1 MNAGTD
7 VPWRPGVEG
16 ILGRQTFSKLRV
28 LVAALAV
35 ALVTVTPALSAP
47 SAPNPVGPNDG
58 DTVSFLPVFSWDP
71 VSGAD
76 KYNFVL
82 AADAAFN
89 SPVYQLNGT
98 KNTRATP
105 DKTVPN
111 GTYYWRVQAVDVN
124 GNTSAWSD
132 SRQIEKL
139 WADAPVLTEP
149 EDAATISFP
158 DEPLVLR
165 WDPVPGAAK
174 YHIYIA
180 SDPDLASLVTPQGD
194 PLETQA
200 TNGAPALL
208 LSSNTYYWAV
218 TPVDAQGNEGERSEV
233 RSFVWEWPSTTTPDV
248 VDVAPQSE
256 LFVPE
261 FTWDPIPGA
270 AKYEVEINSV
280 FDFPAGASK
289 VCCDPV
295 DWPITTTF
303 TPKETLPNN
312 TYYWRVRA
320 INAHGEA
327 GDWNEGPSFVKTFA
341 NYPDLS
347 ELGIKNLHM
356 RDASD
361 PGTDVDSGTAGYQT
375 NLPIITWDPVPG
387 ASSYQVN
394 VGPYSGGHC
403 DFGPEGTSRWL
414 SNTASTYWTP
424 LGASPSAKPF
434 PSGPNPSSDGRN
446 LTVGTSYCVQVRARS
461 GRVQLSDPVWGDF
474 TQLDDGTGAAFT
486 FTGYPA
492 GGACS
497 STCGAEYIG
506 ADDYLLP
513 ERLDPETPVN
523 QTASPLFVWKPIAG
537 KQSYWVIVAK
547 DPSFT
552 TIVDYAFTRI
562 PAYAVRT
569 RTSPRTYPD
578 ETTAYYWVVLPSTS
592 VTGSPAGNVPS
603 SGHAADFEKQ
613 TVAPTL
619 FGPDDDA
626 IFALPPTFSWSSVP
640 GAKKYH
646 LQVATEPTF
655 ASITRQDDITTASTE
670 YTAQKT
676 YVAAK
681 TLYWR
686 VQAQDENDNGLT
698 WSETRT
704 FEVDLEAPSLDPATP
719 TVGDSSLPVL
729 RWFPV
734 PGAVSYTLRIHE
746 PNDTSPNSYSGFPST
761 AASFEKI
768 TGTGLFTWEI
778 RADFPKLT
786 GGTTPGPWSDDADY
800 THTIK
805 EPTNP
810 VSSAAAHQLV
820 LSWDAKTGTKQY
832 KVQVSKRED
841 FNPSFET
848 KSTDNPDWAPSLTNS
863 NYTSGGTFYW
873 RVAAI
878 DGDGNVGAYATN
890 PETFT
895 LPATSSGGG
904 SSVKQFK
911 VTFTGRLVRNRYR
924 YVTVKVRDSATLNV
938 IKGASVRA
946 YGAGVSL
953 TTKATN
959 LSGVAKFRLRP
970 TQLGK
975 VTFRISKTGYLTV
988 FPQRRVYRP

>member
-1 MNAGTD
+1 
-7 VPWRPGVEG
+7 
-16 ILGRQTFSKLRV
+16 LGRTTYSKLRI
-28 LVAALAV
+28 LIATLAV
-35 ALVTVTPALSAP
+35 ALITVTPALSAGP
-47 SAPNPVGPNDG
+47 DAPDLVGPNDG
-58 DTVSFLPVFSWDP
+58 DTVAFLPVFSWDP
-71 VSGAD
+71 VTGAD
-76 KYNFVL
+76 KYNFQL
-82 AADAAFN
+82 APDTGFN
-89 SPVYQLNGT
+89 SLVYQLNGT

-124 GNTSAWSD
+124 GNTSPWSE

-139 WADAPVLTEP
+139 WADAPTLTAP
-149 EDAATISFP
+149 DDAATISFP

-174 YHIYIA
+174 YRLYIA
-180 SDPDLASLVTPQGD
+180 SDPDLASLVTDNGEPF
-194 PLETQA
+194 ETQA

-233 RSFVWEWPSTTTPDV
+233 RSFVWEWPSTTATDV
-248 VDVAPQSE
+248 QDIEPSTE
-256 LFVPE
+256 FYVPE

-289 VCCDPV
+289 VCCDSS

-320 INAHGEA
+320 INANGEA

-361 PGTDVDSGTAGYQT
+361 PGTDVDPGTPGYQT
-375 NLPIITWDPVPG
+375 QEPIVAWDPVPG

-394 VGPYSGGHC
+394 VGLYDPDIDHC
-403 DFGPEGTSRWL
+403 DFGDENGGRWL
-414 SNTASTYWTP
+414 SNTASTFWTP
-424 LGASPSAKPF
+424 LGQSPSSKPF
-434 PSGPNPSSDGRN
+434 PSGPSPSADGRS
-446 LTVGTSYCVQVRARS
+446 LIPGKSYCVQVRARS
-461 GRVQLSDPVWGDF
+461 GRVNLSDAVWGDF

-486 FTGYPA
+486 FTSYPT
-492 GGACS
+492 GSACS
-497 STCGAEYIG
+497 PSCGAEYIG
-506 ADDYLLP
+506 ANDYLLP
-513 ERLDPETPVN
+513 QRLEDSPVN
-523 QTASPLFVWKPIAG
+523 QTAQPLFVWKPVAG

-569 RTSPRTYPD
+569 RSAPRTYPD
-578 ETTAYYWVVLPSTS
+578 ETTAYYWVVLPSTD
-592 VTGSPAGNVPS
+592 TDGNPAGNIPAN
-603 SGHAADFEKQ
+603 GNYADFEKQ

-619 FGPDDDA
+619 LSPDDDA
-626 IFALPPTFSWSSVP
+626 TFALQPTFTWSVVE

-655 ASITRQDDITTASTE
+655 ASSTRLDDVTTAGTE
-670 YTAQKT
+670 FTAQKT
-676 YVAAK
+676 YIAAT

-686 VQAQDENDNGLT
+686 VQAQDENNNGLT

-704 FEVDLEAPSLDPATP
+704 FEVDLDAPTLDPATP
-719 TVGDSSLPVL
+719 TVGDASLPVL

-746 PNDTSPNSYSGFPST
+746 PNDNTPDTFPGFPSI

-805 EPTNP
+805 EPMNP
-810 VSSAAAHQLV
+810 VSSAGANRLV
-820 LSWDAKTGTKQY
+820 MSWDAKTGTKQY

-848 KSTDNPDWAPSLTNS
+848 KTTDNPDWAPTLTNS

-890 PETFT
+890 PATFT
-895 LPATSSGGG
+895 LPAISGGG
-904 SSVKQFK
+904 GGGPSAKQFE
-911 VTFTGRLVRNRYR
+911 VTFSGKLIKNRAR
-924 YVTVKVRDSATLNV
+924 DITVKVRDSATLNAV
-938 IKGASVRA
+938 SGASVRA
-946 YGAGVSL
+946 YGAGVSV
-953 TTKATN
+953 TTKTTN
-959 LSGVAKFRLRP
+959 SSGVAKFHLKP
-970 TQLGK
+970 TQLAK
-975 VTFRISKTGYLTV
+975 VTFRVSKTGYVTLYASRTV
-988 FPQRRVYRP
+988 RRP

>member
-1 MNAGTD
+1 M
-7 VPWRPGVEG
+7 
-16 ILGRQTFSKLRV
+16 GRNTYSKLRIV
-28 LVAALAV
+28 LATLAV
-35 ALVTVTPALSAP
+35 ALITVTPALSAP
-47 SAPNPVGPNDG
+47 DTPNPLGPNDG
-58 DTVSFLPVFSWDP
+58 DTVAFLPIFSWDP
-71 VSGAD
+71 VAGAD

-82 AADAAFN
+82 AADSAFN
-89 SPVYQLNGT
+89 SPIYQLNGT

-124 GNTSAWSD
+124 GNTSPWSE

-139 WADAPVLTEP
+139 WADSPVLATPDDGATILFP
-149 EDAATISFP
+149 ED
-158 DEPLVLR
+158 PLVLR

-174 YHIYIA
+174 YHIYI
-180 SDPDLASLVTPQGD
+180 SPNEDLTSLVSGDD

-200 TNGAPALL
+200 TNAAPSIL
-208 LSSNTYYWAV
+208 LSSNIYYWAV
-218 TPVDAQGNEGERSEV
+218 TPIDAQGNEGERSET
-233 RSFVWEWPSTTTPDV
+233 RSFVWDWPSTTTPTVEDV
-248 VDVAPQSE
+248 VPE
-256 LFVPE
+256 TEFYVPE
-261 FTWDPIPGA
+261 FSWDPVPGA

-289 VCCDPV
+289 VCCDSS

-327 GDWNEGPSFVKTFA
+327 GDWNEGPSFVKTFS

-356 RDASD
+356 RDVSD
-361 PGTDVDSGTAGYQT
+361 PGTDVDLGTAGYQT
-375 NLPIITWDPVPG
+375 HLPIIAWDPIPG

-394 VGPYSGGHC
+394 VGKYDAGIDHC
-403 DFGPEGTSRWL
+403 DFGDENSGRWL

-424 LGASPSAKPF
+424 LGSSPSSKPF
-434 PSGPNPSSDGRN
+434 PSGPSPSADGRN
-446 LTVGTSYCVQVRARS
+446 LIVGQAYCVQVRARS
-461 GRVQLSDPVWGDF
+461 GRVNLSAPVWGDF

-486 FTGYPA
+486 FSGFEA
-492 GGACS
+492 GGPCS
-497 STCGAEYIG
+497 SSCGAEYIG

-513 ERLDPETPVN
+513 QRLEDSPVA
-523 QTASPLFVWKPIAG
+523 QTAQPLFVWKPIAG

-547 DPSFT
+547 DASFT
-552 TIVDYAFTRI
+552 TIVDYGFTRI

-569 RTSPRTYPD
+569 RSAPRTYPD

-592 VTGSPAGNVPS
+592 ASGSPAGNIPAQ
-603 SGHAADFEKQ
+603 GHYADFQKQ
-613 TVAPTL
+613 TIAPTL
-619 FGPDDDA
+619 LGPDNDA
-626 IFALPPTFSWSSVP
+626 TFALPPTFSWTFAE

-646 LQVATEPTF
+646 LQIATEPTF
-655 ASITRQDDITTASTE
+655 ASSTRLDDITTAGTE
-670 YTAQKT
+670 FTAQKT
-676 YVAAK
+676 YPGAK

-686 VQAQDENDNGLT
+686 VQAQDENNNGLT

-704 FEVDLEAPSLDPATP
+704 FEVDLEAPTLDPATP
-719 TVGDSSLPVL
+719 TVGDSTLPVL

-734 PGAVSYTLRIHE
+734 AGAVSYSLRIHE
-746 PNDTSPNSYSGFPST
+746 PNDNTPNTYSGFPST
-761 AASFEKI
+761 AASFGKI

-800 THTIK
+800 SHTIK

-810 VSSAAAHQLV
+810 VSSAGANRLV

-841 FNPSFET
+841 FNPSIET
-848 KSTDNPDWAPSLTNS
+848 KTTDNPDWAPNLTNS
-863 NYTSGGTFYW
+863 NYTSGGDFWW

-890 PETFT
+890 PEHFT
-895 LPATSSGGG
+895 LPAIGGG
-904 SSVKQFK
+904 GGPSTKQFK
-911 VTFTGRLVRNRYR
+911 VTFSGRLVRNRAR
-924 YVTVKVRDSATLNV
+924 DVTVKVRDSATLNA
-938 IKGASVRA
+938 ISGASVRA

-953 TTKATN
+953 TQKTTN
-959 LSGVAKFRLRP
+959 SSGVAKFRLKP
-970 TQLGK
+970 TQLAK
-975 VTFRISKTGYLTV
+975 VTFRVAKSGYVTV
-988 FPQRRVYRP
+988 YLKRRVFRP

>member
-1 MNAGTD
+1 
-7 VPWRPGVEG
+7 
-16 ILGRQTFSKLRV
+16 LGRTTYSKLRIV
-28 LVAALAV
+28 FATLAV
-35 ALVTVTPALSAP
+35 ALITVAPAASAP
-47 SAPNPVGPNDG
+47 DVPNLVGPNDG
-58 DTVSFLPVFSWDP
+58 DTDAFLPIFSWDP
-71 VSGAD
+71 VTGAD
-76 KYNFVL
+76 KYNFAL
-82 AADAAFN
+82 AADTGFN
-89 SPVYQLNGT
+89 SVVYQVTGT

-105 DKTVPN
+105 DKTIPN
-111 GTYYWRVQAVDVN
+111 GTYYWRVQAVDAD
-124 GNTSAWSD
+124 GNTSGWSET
-132 SRQIEKL
+132 RQIDKL
-139 WADAPVLTEP
+139 WADSPVLTQP
-149 EDAATISFP
+149 DDAATISFP

-174 YHIYIA
+174 YHIFVA
-180 SDPDLASLVTPQGD
+180 SDPDLATLVTDDGEPF
-194 PLETQA
+194 ETQA
-200 TNGAPALL
+200 TNAAPALL

-218 TPVDAQGNEGERSEV
+218 TPLDAQGNEGERSEV
-233 RSFVWEWPSTTTPDV
+233 RSFTWDWPSTTTPDV
-248 VDVAPQSE
+248 QDIAPE
-256 LFVPE
+256 TEFYVPE

-289 VCCDPV
+289 VCCDSS

-341 NYPDLS
+341 NYPLLD
-347 ELGIKNLHM
+347 EDGIKNLHM
-356 RDASD
+356 RDEDD

-375 NLPIITWDPVPG
+375 QLPIIAWDPIPG

-394 VGPYSGGHC
+394 VGLYDPDIDHC
-403 DFGPEGTSRWL
+403 DFGPQSSARWL

-424 LGASPSAKPF
+424 LGKSPAAKPF
-434 PSGPNPSSDGRN
+434 PSGPSTSSDTPA
-446 LTVGTSYCVQVRARS
+446 LVVGESYCVQVRARS
-461 GRVQLSDPVWGDF
+461 GRVNLSDPVWGDF

-497 STCGAEYIG
+497 SACGAEYIG

-513 ERLDPETPVN
+513 QRLEDSPVV
-523 QTASPLFVWKPIAG
+523 QTAQPLFIWKPIAG

-552 TIVDYAFTRI
+552 TIVDYAFTRVN
-562 PAYAVRT
+562 AYAVRT
-569 RTSPRTYPD
+569 GSSPRTYPD

-592 VTGSPAGNVPS
+592 TNGSPAGNVPAN
-603 SGHAADFEKQ
+603 GHYADFEKQ
-613 TVAPTL
+613 TVGPTL
-619 FGPDDDA
+619 LAPADEATFS
-626 IFALPPTFSWSSVP
+626 LPPTFSWSSVE
-640 GAKKYH
+640 GARKYH

-655 ASITRQDDITTASTE
+655 ASSTRLDDITTASTE
-670 YTAQKT
+670 FTAQKT
-676 YVAAK
+676 YVAAT

-686 VQAQDENDNGLT
+686 VQAQDENNNGLT
-698 WSETRT
+698 WSEIRT
-704 FEVDLEAPSLDPATP
+704 FEVDLEQPVLDPATP
-719 TVGDSSLPVL
+719 ALGDASLPVL

-746 PNDTSPNSYSGFPST
+746 PNDLTPNSYSGFPST

-768 TGTGLFTWEI
+768 TGTGLFTWEV

-810 VSSAAAHQLV
+810 VSSAAASRLA
-820 LSWDAKTGTKQY
+820 LSWDAKTGTKAY
-832 KVQVSKRED
+832 KVQISKRED

-848 KSTDNPDWAPSLTNS
+848 KTTDNPDWAPTLTNS

-890 PETFT
+890 PEQFQ
-895 LPATSSGGG
+895 LPAMSSGGG
-904 SSVKQFK
+904 GGGPKTFK
-911 VTFTGRLVRNRYR
+911 VTFSGRLVRNHVRT
-924 YVTVKVRDSATLNV
+924 VTVKVRDSATLNV
-938 IKGASVRA
+938 IQGALVRA
-946 YGAGVSL
+946 YGAGVSYSQK
-953 TTKATN
+953 TTN
-959 LSGVAKFRLRP
+959 SSGVVKFRLKP
-970 TQLGK
+970 TQLEK
-975 VTFRISKTGYLTV
+975 VSFRITKSGYSSLTV
-988 FPQRRVYRP
+988 YRRVYRP